1 MIHYRVCDEKG
12 RWLFSGDVD
21 DTEGRFDRGELYDR
35 PDEEEAEEEYFEGGA
50 FDDLEYCR

>member
-21 DTEGRFDRGELYDR
+21 DTEARFDRGELYGR
-35 PDEEEAEEEYFEGGA
+35 PDEEEEAEEREGGYY
-50 FDDLEYCR
+50 DDVENCW